1 MSRQRLPAHGSTLDQ
16 RSFKMADGL
25 VIEPLRGT
33 KCAMRAASAMA
44 RWLLPHGRSGTSAL
58 DNLGVGRF
66 DQRAIV
72 LGLFVLVF
80 ALFALTVPGF
90 FTRANI
96 LLLAQNVSV
105 LGILAIGM
113 SIVVVTRGIDLSI
126 VATMALSVGAA
137 LQMNAAGMDI
147 AFALLFAALLAGAIG
162 VLNGTLIAYA
172 EIPALFATLA
182 TSACIYGFGRLFLI
196 SGDMVYVTS
205 ASGALA
211 WLGHGELAGVPAPVL
226 VLLLVAAAG
235 FLFLR
240 WTRGGLFLYA
250 IGDNPATAR
259 ITGLPVRALTVMAYV
274 VSAGVATIAGLVQA
288 MSVGGMNTRISDSL
302 IVYDVILV
310 VVLGGVSLSGARGG
324 ISNVLVG
331 TLLIGTWLNGM
342 TILDMPFTTQ
352 NAIKSAVLL
361 AAIVI
366 DAVLNPREEQ
376 IARQGDI

>member
-1 MSRQRLPAHGSTLDQ
+1 MSRQRLPAHEPTLDQ
-16 RSFKMADGL
+16 RSFKKADGL
-25 VIEPLRGT
+25 TIEPVKGD
-33 KCAMRAASAMA
+33 KCAMRAAPAMA
-44 RWLLPHGRSGTSAL
+44 RWLLPRGRSGISAL
-58 DNLGVGRF
+58 DKLGVGRF

-80 ALFALTVPGF
+80 GLFALTLPGF

-196 SGDMVYVTS
+196 SSDMIYVTS

-240 WTRGGLFLYA
+240 WTRGGFFLYA

-274 VSAGVATIAGLVQA
+274 ASAGVATIAGLVQA